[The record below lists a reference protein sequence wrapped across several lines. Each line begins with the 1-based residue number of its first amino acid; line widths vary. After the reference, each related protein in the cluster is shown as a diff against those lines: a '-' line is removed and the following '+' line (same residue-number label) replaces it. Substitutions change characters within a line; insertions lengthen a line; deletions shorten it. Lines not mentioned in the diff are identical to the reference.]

1 VERFFAFLDFKQN
14 SFLFFLHFKKGL
26 EHWYKGLQG

>member
-1 VERFFAFLDFKQN
+1 VERFFAFLDLRRTLF
-14 SFLFFLHFKKGL
+14 FLFFHFKKGL